1 MSTQNGAEQTLIA
14 EFSAMVGGSPDI
26 DRHDLFARL
35 RQDLPIFRSDRLDA
49 WVVSRY
55 ADVKTV
61 LSASQFQP
69 PQAGAGASAFGRSF
83 MQMSGREHSKKIGV
97 VAREMR
103 SPRSLRERLND
114 VVLEIAREQ
123 AAALP
128 MGEPVDLRERYA
140 VWVPLLAITALTDLP
155 EAARFRDWYRTIV
168 AGSTSSITNP
178 AARETAFKAREE
190 VRVFLEPIIDRRRLK
205 PGNDLLSDLVTAE
218 YEGKPIPHEEIVS
231 NIIFLLAAGVETT
244 ERVLT
249 SVLRHVALDP
259 AEWDWLKANYTD
271 PESLSAFCAEALRV
285 YPPVSANIRTALE
298 EVEMAGVT
306 IKPGEKMCALSVSAN
321 YDDGHFPDAPRFDH
335 NRFMGSSERQFTGG
349 GDILSF
355 GDGTHH
361 CVGSRLAKVEM
372 TLALTEF
379 LARVGRIEPIG
390 TPPAGEGFIF
400 HSPAKLPVILHA
412 A

>member
-1 MSTQNGAEQTLIA
+1 MSTQNGTEPTLIA

-35 RQDLPIFRSDRLDA
+35 RRDLPIFRSDRLDA

-55 ADVKTV
+55 DDVKTV

-190 VRVFLEPIIDRRRLK
+190 VRVFLEPIIDQRRLK

-249 SVLRHVALDP
+249 SVLRHVVLDP

-298 EVEMAGVT
+298 EVEMAGIT

-321 YDDGHFPDAPRFDH
+321 YDDGHFTDAPRFDH